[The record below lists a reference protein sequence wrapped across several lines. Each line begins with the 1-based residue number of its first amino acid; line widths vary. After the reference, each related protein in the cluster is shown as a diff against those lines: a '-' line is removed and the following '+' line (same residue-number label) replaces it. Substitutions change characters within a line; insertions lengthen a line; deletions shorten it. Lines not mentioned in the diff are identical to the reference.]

1 MWIHLF
7 QANQVIIGSLVI
19 WCIKVLADIDTENAA
34 EASLFHLANQVVHP
48 LIVEAKP
55 VDHGIGFLQTED
67 SGFGVARLRAR
78 GNCSDFNETETD
90 TAEAPEGEAELEA
103 DTAEAPE
110 ADADMEADTA
120 EAPDT
125 DAATDSAEA
134 PATTEPMT
142 EDTAEAP
149 ATEPLGDTVA
159 PADTTAE
166 APAEEPAKPVE
177 GQITMQSENT
187 ILADDLIGSNVYSD
201 AGEKIG
207 DVDDLIVNLDGT
219 VEGVVIGVGGF
230 LGMGEK
236 WVAVKMD
243 SLSTMT
249 DESGTLRLVSSATK
263 TDLEAAEAF
272 KTAQDMEAEQQ
283 ALENAAPQDP
293 NAVTTEPAP
302 VN

>member
-1 MWIHLF
+1 MTNFMQHASRLAMI
-7 QANQVIIGSLVI
+7 A
-19 WCIKVLADIDTENAA
+19 VLGAVPLAATAQDATKPATDEATA
-34 EASLFHLANQVVHP
+34 EAPQTDGATQSGEATARDDA
-48 LIVEAKP
+48 VEA
-55 VDHGIGFLQTED
+55 
-67 SGFGVARLRAR
+67 
-78 GNCSDFNETETD
+78 ETD
-90 TAEAPEGEAELEA
+90 TAEAPEGDAEMEA
-103 DTAEAPE
+103 DTAEAPG
-110 ADADMEADTA
+110 ADAEMEADTA

-142 EDTAEAP
+142 DDTAEAP
-149 ATEPLGDTVA
+149 ATEPMTDTTA
-159 PADTTAE
+159 PADATAE
-166 APAEEPAKPVE
+166 APAEEVAKPVE

-207 DVDDLIVNLDGT
+207 DVEDLIVSLDGS

-236 WVAVKMD
+236 WVAVKME

-293 NAVTTEPAP
+293 NAVATEPAP

>member
-1 MWIHLF
+1 MTNFMQHASRLAMI
-7 QANQVIIGSLVI
+7 A
-19 WCIKVLADIDTENAA
+19 VLGAAPLAATAQDATKPASDEATA
-34 EASLFHLANQVVHP
+34 EAPQTDEATQSSEATASDDA
-48 LIVEAKP
+48 VE
-55 VDHGIGFLQTED
+55 
-67 SGFGVARLRAR
+67 S
-78 GNCSDFNETETD
+78 ETETD

-110 ADADMEADTA
+110 ADAEMEADTA

-134 PATTEPMT
+134 PATTEPIS

-159 PADTTAE
+159 PAETTAE

>member
-1 MWIHLF
+1 MTNFMQHASRLAMI
-7 QANQVIIGSLVI
+7 A
-19 WCIKVLADIDTENAA
+19 VLGAAPLAATAQDATKPASDEATA
-34 EASLFHLANQVVHP
+34 EAPQTDEATQSSEATASDDA
-48 LIVEAKP
+48 VEA
-55 VDHGIGFLQTED
+55 D
-67 SGFGVARLRAR
+67 
-78 GNCSDFNETETD
+78 TETD

-110 ADADMEADTA
+110 ADADKEADTA
-120 EAPDT
+120 GAPDT

-166 APAEEPAKPVE
+166 APSEEPAKPVE

-219 VEGVVIGVGGF
+219 VEGAVIGVGGF

>member
-1 MWIHLF
+1 MTNFMQHASRLAMI
-7 QANQVIIGSLVI
+7 A
-19 WCIKVLADIDTENAA
+19 VLGAAPLAATAQDATKPASDEATA
-34 EASLFHLANQVVHP
+34 EAPQTDEATQSGEATASDDA
-48 LIVEAKP
+48 VEAE
-55 VDHGIGFLQTED
+55 TET
-67 SGFGVARLRAR
+67 
-78 GNCSDFNETETD
+78 ETETD

-110 ADADMEADTA
+110 ADAAMEADTA
-120 EAPDT
+120 EAPET

>member
-1 MWIHLF
+1 MTNFMQHASRLAMI
-7 QANQVIIGSLVI
+7 A
-19 WCIKVLADIDTENAA
+19 VLGAVPLAATAQDATKPATDEATA
-34 EASLFHLANQVVHP
+34 EAPQTDEATQSGEATARDDA
-48 LIVEAKP
+48 VEA
-55 VDHGIGFLQTED
+55 
-67 SGFGVARLRAR
+67 
-78 GNCSDFNETETD
+78 ETETD
-90 TAEAPEGEAELEA
+90 TAEAPEGDAEMEA

-110 ADADMEADTA
+110 ADAEMEADTA

-149 ATEPLGDTVA
+149 ATEPMSDTTA
-159 PADTTAE
+159 PADATAE
-166 APAEEPAKPVE
+166 APAEEIAKPVE

-207 DVDDLIVNLDGT
+207 DVEDLIVNLDGT

-293 NAVTTEPAP
+293 NAVGTETAPA
-302 VN
+302 N

>member
-1 MWIHLF
+1 MTNFMQHASRLAMI
-7 QANQVIIGSLVI
+7 A
-19 WCIKVLADIDTENAA
+19 VLGAAPLAATAQDATKPASDEATA
-34 EASLFHLANQVVHP
+34 EAPQTDEATQSSGAKASDDA
-48 LIVEAKP
+48 VE
-55 VDHGIGFLQTED
+55 
-67 SGFGVARLRAR
+67 S
-78 GNCSDFNETETD
+78 ETETD
-90 TAEAPEGEAELEA
+90 TAEAPEGEAEMEA

-110 ADADMEADTA
+110 ADAEMEADTA

-125 DAATDSAEA
+125 DAATDTAEA

-142 EDTAEAP
+142 EDRAEAP

>member
-1 MWIHLF
+1 MTNFMQHASRLAMI
-7 QANQVIIGSLVI
+7 A
-19 WCIKVLADIDTENAA
+19 VLGAAPLAATAQDATKPASDEATA
-34 EASLFHLANQVVHP
+34 EAPQTDEATQSSEATASDDA
-48 LIVEAKP
+48 VEA
-55 VDHGIGFLQTED
+55 D
-67 SGFGVARLRAR
+67 
-78 GNCSDFNETETD
+78 TETD

-110 ADADMEADTA
+110 ADADKEADTA
-120 EAPDT
+120 GAPDT

-134 PATTEPMT
+134 PATTGPMT

-166 APAEEPAKPVE
+166 APSEEPAKPVE

-219 VEGVVIGVGGF
+219 VEGAVIGVGGF

>member
-1 MWIHLF
+1 MTNFMQHASRLAMIAVLGAAPLAATA
-7 QANQVIIGSLVI
+7 QDA
-19 WCIKVLADIDTENAA
+19 IKPATDDATA
-34 EASLFHLANQVVHP
+34 EAPQTDEATQSGEATASDDA
-48 LIVEAKP
+48 VEA
-55 VDHGIGFLQTED
+55 
-67 SGFGVARLRAR
+67 
-78 GNCSDFNETETD
+78 ETD
-90 TAEAPEGEAELEA
+90 TAEAPEGDPEMEA
-103 DTAEAPE
+103 DTAAAPE
-110 ADADMEADTA
+110 ADAEMEADTA

-134 PATTEPMT
+134 PATTELMT
-142 EDTAEAP
+142 KDMAEVP
-149 ATEPLGDTVA
+149 ATEPMTDTTA
-159 PADTTAE
+159 PADATAE
-166 APAEEPAKPVE
+166 APAEEIAKPVE

-207 DVDDLIVNLDGT
+207 DVEDLIVSLDGS

-293 NAVTTEPAP
+293 NAVATEPAP

>member
-1 MWIHLF
+1 MTNFMQHASRLAMI
-7 QANQVIIGSLVI
+7 A
-19 WCIKVLADIDTENAA
+19 VLGAAPLAATAQDATKPASDEATA
-34 EASLFHLANQVVHP
+34 EAPQTNEATQSSEAAASDNA
-48 LIVEAKP
+48 VEA
-55 VDHGIGFLQTED
+55 
-67 SGFGVARLRAR
+67 
-78 GNCSDFNETETD
+78 ETEAD
-90 TAEAPEGEAELEA
+90 TAEAPEGEAEMEA

-110 ADADMEADTA
+110 ADAEMEADTA
-120 EAPDT
+120 GAADT

>member
-1 MWIHLF
+1 MTNFMQHASRLAMIT
-7 QANQVIIGSLVI
+7 
-19 WCIKVLADIDTENAA
+19 VLGAAPLAATAQDATKPASDEATA
-34 EASLFHLANQVVHP
+34 EAPQTDEATQSSEATASDNA
-48 LIVEAKP
+48 VEA
-55 VDHGIGFLQTED
+55 
-67 SGFGVARLRAR
+67 
-78 GNCSDFNETETD
+78 ETEAD
-90 TAEAPEGEAELEA
+90 TAEAPEGEAEMEA

-110 ADADMEADTA
+110 ADAEMEADTA

-125 DAATDSAEA
+125 DAATDTAEA

>member
-1 MWIHLF
+1 MTNFMQHASRLAMI
-7 QANQVIIGSLVI
+7 A
-19 WCIKVLADIDTENAA
+19 VLGAAPLAATAQDATKPASDEATAEAPQTDEATQSSEATARDDAVEADTEA
-34 EASLFHLANQVVHP
+34 
-48 LIVEAKP
+48 
-55 VDHGIGFLQTED
+55 
-67 SGFGVARLRAR
+67 
-78 GNCSDFNETETD
+78 D
-90 TAEAPEGEAELEA
+90 TAEAPEGDAELEA

-110 ADADMEADTA
+110 ADAEMEADTA

-125 DAATDSAEA
+125 DAATDTAEA

>member
-1 MWIHLF
+1 MTNFMQHASRLAMI
-7 QANQVIIGSLVI
+7 A
-19 WCIKVLADIDTENAA
+19 VLGAAPLAATAQDATKPASDEATA
-34 EASLFHLANQVVHP
+34 EAPQTDEATQSSGAKASDDA
-48 LIVEAKP
+48 VE
-55 VDHGIGFLQTED
+55 
-67 SGFGVARLRAR
+67 S
-78 GNCSDFNETETD
+78 ETETD
-90 TAEAPEGEAELEA
+90 TAEAPEGEAEMEA

-110 ADADMEADTA
+110 ADAEMEADTA

>member
-1 MWIHLF
+1 MTNFMQHASRLAMI
-7 QANQVIIGSLVI
+7 A
-19 WCIKVLADIDTENAA
+19 VLGAAPLAATAQDATKPASDEATA
-34 EASLFHLANQVVHP
+34 EAPQTDEATQSSEATASDDA
-48 LIVEAKP
+48 VE
-55 VDHGIGFLQTED
+55 
-67 SGFGVARLRAR
+67 S
-78 GNCSDFNETETD
+78 ETETD

>member
-1 MWIHLF
+1 MTNFMQHASRLAMI
-7 QANQVIIGSLVI
+7 A
-19 WCIKVLADIDTENAA
+19 VLGAVPLAAAAQDATKPATDEATA
-34 EASLFHLANQVVHP
+34 EAPQTDEATQSGEATASDDA
-48 LIVEAKP
+48 VEA
-55 VDHGIGFLQTED
+55 
-67 SGFGVARLRAR
+67 
-78 GNCSDFNETETD
+78 ETD
-90 TAEAPEGEAELEA
+90 TAEAPEGDAEMEA

-110 ADADMEADTA
+110 ADAEMEADTA

-125 DAATDSAEA
+125 DAPTDSAEA

-149 ATEPLGDTVA
+149 ATEPMTDTTA
-159 PADTTAE
+159 PADATAE
-166 APAEEPAKPVE
+166 APAEEIAKPVE

-207 DVDDLIVNLDGT
+207 DVEDLIVNLDGT

-293 NAVTTEPAP
+293 NAVATEPAP

>member
-1 MWIHLF
+1 MTNFMQHASRLAMI
-7 QANQVIIGSLVI
+7 A
-19 WCIKVLADIDTENAA
+19 VLGAAPLAATAQDATKPASDEATA
-34 EASLFHLANQVVHP
+34 EAPQTDEATQSSGAKASDDA
-48 LIVEAKP
+48 VE
-55 VDHGIGFLQTED
+55 
-67 SGFGVARLRAR
+67 S
-78 GNCSDFNETETD
+78 ETETD
-90 TAEAPEGEAELEA
+90 TAEAPEGDAELEA

-110 ADADMEADTA
+110 ADAEMEADTA

-125 DAATDSAEA
+125 DAATDTAEA

-142 EDTAEAP
+142 EDRAEAP

>member
-1 MWIHLF
+1 MTNFMQHASRLAMI
-7 QANQVIIGSLVI
+7 A
-19 WCIKVLADIDTENAA
+19 VLGAAPLAATAQDATKPASDEATA
-34 EASLFHLANQVVHP
+34 EAPQTNEATQSSEAAASDNA
-48 LIVEAKP
+48 VEA
-55 VDHGIGFLQTED
+55 
-67 SGFGVARLRAR
+67 
-78 GNCSDFNETETD
+78 ETEAD
-90 TAEAPEGEAELEA
+90 TAEAPEGEAEMEA

-110 ADADMEADTA
+110 ADAEMEADTA
-120 EAPDT
+120 GAADT

-219 VEGVVIGVGGF
+219 VEGAVIGVGGF

>member
-1 MWIHLF
+1 MTNFMQHASRLAMI
-7 QANQVIIGSLVI
+7 A
-19 WCIKVLADIDTENAA
+19 VLGAAPLAATAQDATKPASDEATA
-34 EASLFHLANQVVHP
+34 EAPQTDEATQSSEAMASDNA
-48 LIVEAKP
+48 VEA
-55 VDHGIGFLQTED
+55 D
-67 SGFGVARLRAR
+67 
-78 GNCSDFNETETD
+78 TETD
-90 TAEAPEGEAELEA
+90 TAEAPEGDAELEA

-110 ADADMEADTA
+110 VDAEMEADTA
-120 EAPDT
+120 EASDT
-125 DAATDSAEA
+125 DAATDTAEA

>member
-1 MWIHLF
+1 MTNFMQHASRLAMI
-7 QANQVIIGSLVI
+7 A
-19 WCIKVLADIDTENAA
+19 VLGAAPLAATAQDATKPASDEATA
-34 EASLFHLANQVVHP
+34 EAPQTDEATQSSGAKASDDA
-48 LIVEAKP
+48 VE
-55 VDHGIGFLQTED
+55 
-67 SGFGVARLRAR
+67 S
-78 GNCSDFNETETD
+78 ETETD
-90 TAEAPEGEAELEA
+90 TAEAPEGEAEMEA

-142 EDTAEAP
+142 EDRAEAP

-263 TDLEAAEAF
+263 ADLEAAEAF

>member
-1 MWIHLF
+1 MTKFMQHASRLAMI
-7 QANQVIIGSLVI
+7 A
-19 WCIKVLADIDTENAA
+19 VLGAAPLAATAQDATKPATDEATA
-34 EASLFHLANQVVHP
+34 EAPQTDEATQNGEAGASDDA
-48 LIVEAKP
+48 VEA
-55 VDHGIGFLQTED
+55 
-67 SGFGVARLRAR
+67 
-78 GNCSDFNETETD
+78 ETETD
-90 TAEAPEGEAELEA
+90 TAEASEGDAE
-103 DTAEAPE
+103 
-110 ADADMEADTA
+110 MEADTA
-120 EAPDT
+120 EAPDADAEMGNDTAET
-125 DAATDSAEA
+125 DDPEAATESAEA

-142 EDTAEAP
+142 EDTAEAT

-159 PADTTAE
+159 PAETTAE

-263 TDLEAAEAF
+263 ADLEAAEAF

>member
-1 MWIHLF
+1 MTNFMQHASRLAMI
-7 QANQVIIGSLVI
+7 A
-19 WCIKVLADIDTENAA
+19 VLGAAPLAATAQDATKPASDEATA
-34 EASLFHLANQVVHP
+34 EAPQTDEATQSSEATASDNA
-48 LIVEAKP
+48 VEA
-55 VDHGIGFLQTED
+55 
-67 SGFGVARLRAR
+67 
-78 GNCSDFNETETD
+78 ETEAD
-90 TAEAPEGEAELEA
+90 TAEAPDGEAEMEA

-110 ADADMEADTA
+110 ADAEMEADTA
-120 EAPDT
+120 GAPDT
-125 DAATDSAEA
+125 DAATDTAEA

>member
-1 MWIHLF
+1 MTNFMQYASRLAMI
-7 QANQVIIGSLVI
+7 A
-19 WCIKVLADIDTENAA
+19 VLGAAPLAATAQDATKPASDEATA
-34 EASLFHLANQVVHP
+34 EAPQTDEATQSSEATASDDA
-48 LIVEAKP
+48 VEA
-55 VDHGIGFLQTED
+55 
-67 SGFGVARLRAR
+67 
-78 GNCSDFNETETD
+78 ETETD
-90 TAEAPEGEAELEA
+90 TAEAPEGEAEMEA

-110 ADADMEADTA
+110 ADAEMEADTA
-120 EAPDT
+120 GAADT

-134 PATTEPMT
+134 PATTKPMT

>member
-1 MWIHLF
+1 MTNF
-7 QANQVIIGSLVI
+7 MQQASRLAMIA
-19 WCIKVLADIDTENAA
+19 VLGAAPLSATAQDATKPATDEATA
-34 EASLFHLANQVVHP
+34 EAPQTDEAAQTGEANASDDA
-48 LIVEAKP
+48 VEA
-55 VDHGIGFLQTED
+55 
-67 SGFGVARLRAR
+67 
-78 GNCSDFNETETD
+78 ETETD
-90 TAEAPEGEAELEA
+90 TAEVPEGDAEMEA

-110 ADADMEADTA
+110 TDAEMEADTA
-120 EAPDT
+120 EAPET
-125 DAATDSAEA
+125 DATTDSAEA

-149 ATEPLGDTVA
+149 ATEPMTDDAAT
-159 PADTTAE
+159 ADATAE
-166 APAEEPAKPVE
+166 APLEEPAKPVE

-187 ILADDLIGSNVYSD
+187 ILADDLIGSNVFSD

-230 LGMGEK
+230 LGLGEK

-293 NAVTTEPAP
+293 NAVTTEPTP

>member
-1 MWIHLF
+1 MTNFMQHASRLAMI
-7 QANQVIIGSLVI
+7 A
-19 WCIKVLADIDTENAA
+19 VLGAAPLAATAQDATKPASDEATA
-34 EASLFHLANQVVHP
+34 EAPQTDEATQSSGAKASDDA
-48 LIVEAKP
+48 VE
-55 VDHGIGFLQTED
+55 
-67 SGFGVARLRAR
+67 S
-78 GNCSDFNETETD
+78 ETETD
-90 TAEAPEGEAELEA
+90 TAEAPEGEAEMEA

-110 ADADMEADTA
+110 ADAEMEADTA

-125 DAATDSAEA
+125 DAATDTAEA

-236 WVAVKMD
+236 WVAMKMD

>member
-1 MWIHLF
+1 MTNFMQHASRLAMI
-7 QANQVIIGSLVI
+7 A
-19 WCIKVLADIDTENAA
+19 VLGAAPLAATAQDATKPASDEATA
-34 EASLFHLANQVVHP
+34 EAPQTDEATQSSEATASDDA
-48 LIVEAKP
+48 VE
-55 VDHGIGFLQTED
+55 
-67 SGFGVARLRAR
+67 S
-78 GNCSDFNETETD
+78 ETETD

-110 ADADMEADTA
+110 ADAEMEADTA

-134 PATTEPMT
+134 PATTEPIS

>member
-1 MWIHLF
+1 MTNFMQHASRLAMI
-7 QANQVIIGSLVI
+7 A
-19 WCIKVLADIDTENAA
+19 VLGAAPLAATAQDATKPASDEATA
-34 EASLFHLANQVVHP
+34 EAPQTDEATQSSEATASDNA
-48 LIVEAKP
+48 VEA
-55 VDHGIGFLQTED
+55 
-67 SGFGVARLRAR
+67 
-78 GNCSDFNETETD
+78 ETEAD
-90 TAEAPEGEAELEA
+90 TAEAPEGEAEMEA

-110 ADADMEADTA
+110 ADAEMEADTA
-120 EAPDT
+120 GAPDT
-125 DAATDSAEA
+125 DAATDTAEA

-142 EDTAEAP
+142 EDRAEAP

>member
-1 MWIHLF
+1 MTNFMQHASRLAMI
-7 QANQVIIGSLVI
+7 A
-19 WCIKVLADIDTENAA
+19 VLGAAPLAATAQDATKPASDEATA
-34 EASLFHLANQVVHP
+34 EAPQTDEATQSGEATASDDA
-48 LIVEAKP
+48 VEAE
-55 VDHGIGFLQTED
+55 TET
-67 SGFGVARLRAR
+67 
-78 GNCSDFNETETD
+78 ETETD

-110 ADADMEADTA
+110 ADAAMEADTA
-120 EAPDT
+120 EAPET

-142 EDTAEAP
+142 EDRAEAP

>member
-1 MWIHLF
+1 MTNFMQHASRLAMI
-7 QANQVIIGSLVI
+7 A
-19 WCIKVLADIDTENAA
+19 VLGAAPLAATAQDATKPASDEATA
-34 EASLFHLANQVVHP
+34 EAPQTDEATQSSEATASDDA
-48 LIVEAKP
+48 VE
-55 VDHGIGFLQTED
+55 
-67 SGFGVARLRAR
+67 S
-78 GNCSDFNETETD
+78 ETETD

-110 ADADMEADTA
+110 ADAEMEADTA
-120 EAPDT
+120 TAPDT

>member
-1 MWIHLF
+1 MTNFMQHASRLAMI
-7 QANQVIIGSLVI
+7 A
-19 WCIKVLADIDTENAA
+19 VLGAAPLAATAQDATKPASDEATA
-34 EASLFHLANQVVHP
+34 EAPQTDEATQSSGAKASDDA
-48 LIVEAKP
+48 VE
-55 VDHGIGFLQTED
+55 
-67 SGFGVARLRAR
+67 S
-78 GNCSDFNETETD
+78 ETETD

>member
-1 MWIHLF
+1 MTNFMQHASRLAMIAVLGAAPLAATA
-7 QANQVIIGSLVI
+7 QDA
-19 WCIKVLADIDTENAA
+19 IKPATDEATA
-34 EASLFHLANQVVHP
+34 EAPEPDKATQSGEATASDDA
-48 LIVEAKP
+48 VEA
-55 VDHGIGFLQTED
+55 
-67 SGFGVARLRAR
+67 
-78 GNCSDFNETETD
+78 ETD
-90 TAEAPEGEAELEA
+90 TAEAPEGDAEMEA

-110 ADADMEADTA
+110 ADAEMEADTA

-142 EDTAEAP
+142 DDTAEAP
-149 ATEPLGDTVA
+149 ATEPMTDTTA
-159 PADTTAE
+159 PADATAE
-166 APAEEPAKPVE
+166 APTEEVAKPVE

-207 DVDDLIVNLDGT
+207 DVEDLIVSLAGS

-293 NAVTTEPAP
+293 NAVATEPAP

>member
-1 MWIHLF
+1 MQHASRLAMIT
-7 QANQVIIGSLVI
+7 
-19 WCIKVLADIDTENAA
+19 VLGAAPLAATAQDATKPASDEATA
-34 EASLFHLANQVVHP
+34 EAPQTDEATQSSEATASDNA
-48 LIVEAKP
+48 VEA
-55 VDHGIGFLQTED
+55 
-67 SGFGVARLRAR
+67 
-78 GNCSDFNETETD
+78 ETEAD
-90 TAEAPEGEAELEA
+90 TAEAPEGEAEMEA

-110 ADADMEADTA
+110 ADAEMEADTA

-125 DAATDSAEA
+125 DAATDTAEA

>member
-1 MWIHLF
+1 MTNFMQHASRLAMI
-7 QANQVIIGSLVI
+7 A
-19 WCIKVLADIDTENAA
+19 VLGAAPLAATAQDATKPASDEATA
-34 EASLFHLANQVVHP
+34 EAPQTDEATQSSGAKASDDA
-48 LIVEAKP
+48 VE
-55 VDHGIGFLQTED
+55 
-67 SGFGVARLRAR
+67 S
-78 GNCSDFNETETD
+78 ETETD
-90 TAEAPEGEAELEA
+90 TAEAPEGDAELEA

-110 ADADMEADTA
+110 ADAEMEADTA

-125 DAATDSAEA
+125 DAATDTAEA

>member
-1 MWIHLF
+1 MTNFMQHASRLAMI
-7 QANQVIIGSLVI
+7 A
-19 WCIKVLADIDTENAA
+19 VLGAAPLAATAQDATKPASDEATA
-34 EASLFHLANQVVHP
+34 EAPQTDEATQSSEATASDDA
-48 LIVEAKP
+48 VE
-55 VDHGIGFLQTED
+55 
-67 SGFGVARLRAR
+67 S
-78 GNCSDFNETETD
+78 ETETD

-110 ADADMEADTA
+110 ADAEMEADTA

-125 DAATDSAEA
+125 DAATDTAEA

>member
-1 MWIHLF
+1 MTNFVQHASRLAMI
-7 QANQVIIGSLVI
+7 A
-19 WCIKVLADIDTENAA
+19 VLGAAPLAATAQDATKPATDEATA
-34 EASLFHLANQVVHP
+34 EAPQTDEATQSGEATASDDA
-48 LIVEAKP
+48 VEA
-55 VDHGIGFLQTED
+55 
-67 SGFGVARLRAR
+67 
-78 GNCSDFNETETD
+78 ETD
-90 TAEAPEGEAELEA
+90 TAEAPEGDPEMEA

-110 ADADMEADTA
+110 ADAEMAADTA

-149 ATEPLGDTVA
+149 ATEPMTDTTA
-159 PADTTAE
+159 PADATAE
-166 APAEEPAKPVE
+166 APAEEIAKPVE

-207 DVDDLIVNLDGT
+207 DVEDLIVSLDGS

-230 LGMGEK
+230 LGIGEK

-293 NAVTTEPAP
+293 NAVATEPAP

>member
-1 MWIHLF
+1 MI
-7 QANQVIIGSLVI
+7 A
-19 WCIKVLADIDTENAA
+19 VLGAAPLAATAQDATKPASDEATA
-34 EASLFHLANQVVHP
+34 EAPQTDEATQSSEATASDNA
-48 LIVEAKP
+48 VEA
-55 VDHGIGFLQTED
+55 
-67 SGFGVARLRAR
+67 
-78 GNCSDFNETETD
+78 ETEAD
-90 TAEAPEGEAELEA
+90 TAEAPEGEAEMEA

-110 ADADMEADTA
+110 ADAEMEADTA

-125 DAATDSAEA
+125 DAATDTAEA

>member
-1 MWIHLF
+1 MTNFMQHASRLAMI
-7 QANQVIIGSLVI
+7 A
-19 WCIKVLADIDTENAA
+19 VLGAAPLAATAQDATKPASDEATA
-34 EASLFHLANQVVHP
+34 EAPQTDEATQSSEATASDNA
-48 LIVEAKP
+48 VEA
-55 VDHGIGFLQTED
+55 
-67 SGFGVARLRAR
+67 
-78 GNCSDFNETETD
+78 ETEAD
-90 TAEAPEGEAELEA
+90 TAEAPEGEAEMEA

-110 ADADMEADTA
+110 ADAEMEADTA

-125 DAATDSAEA
+125 DAATDTAEA